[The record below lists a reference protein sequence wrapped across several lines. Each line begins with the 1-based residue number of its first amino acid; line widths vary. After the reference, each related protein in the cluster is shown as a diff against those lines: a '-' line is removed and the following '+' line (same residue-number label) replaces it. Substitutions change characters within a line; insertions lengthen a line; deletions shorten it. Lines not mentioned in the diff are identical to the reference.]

1 MLNDWYADARMS
13 TSDQPTRDEPAS
25 ALDARLIDAATSVLA
40 ESGWDGLTQERV
52 AERAGMSRVTT
63 WRQGITRDRLIGALL
78 DRLGVDFREALWPV
92 LTADGSGG
100 QRLRLGLER
109 LCDVVDRHI
118 PLLVASDRAF
128 HHGFR
133 QQHGAAGVN
142 FVDPFARF
150 LSEGAADGSLRPVE
164 GDLIETAEV
173 VFNTVCW
180 TYLHLRSAHEIPRAR
195 ARAVVIDLV
204 LRGVAVTES
213 HTDRSPTPARHRAT
227 QRS

>member
-1 MLNDWYADARMS
+1 MS
-13 TSDQPTRDEPAS
+13 TSRQRIRQEPAS
-25 ALDARLIDAATSVLA
+25 ALDTRLVDAATSVLA

-63 WRQGITRDRLIGALL
+63 WRQGITRERLIGALL
-78 DRLGVDFREALWPV
+78 DRLGVDFRETLWPV
-92 LTADGSGG
+92 LTADGDGA

-133 QQHGAAGVN
+133 EQHGAAGVN

-164 GDLIETAEV
+164 GDLLETAEV

-180 TYLHLRSAHEIPRAR
+180 TYLHLRSAHEVPSTRAR
-195 ARAVVIDLV
+195 TLVIDLV
-204 LRGVAVTES
+204 LRGLAVAGTS
-213 HTDRSPTPARHRAT
+213 
-227 QRS
+227 